1 MHDPKDLDDYLA
13 GLGISDADD
22 DTSSPN
28 LLSTPAAK
36 APASLSV
43 PAPDFSRLGSGTYS
57 SPQASAQYAGPQ
69 QSDQPSSDPQ
79 AVLEDF
85 LGGVAQRFGPGLTVR
100 VTRDGDHLSGEISGE
115 EVGRLIGR
123 EGHVIEALDT
133 LAYAAVAK
141 HLPEGE
147 HLRVRIDVGGYR
159 SRHFQMLQQIAD
171 RVAAAV
177 VSSGESHTFQP
188 MNPADRRMI
197 HMTLKDNPYVVT
209 QSVGEGNGR
218 RLVVKPAP
226 AR

>member
-28 LLSTPAAK
+28 LLAAAPAA
-36 APASLSV
+36 APAPSFGALSSAPSPGHL
-43 PAPDFSRLGSGTYS
+43 PA
-57 SPQASAQYAGPQ
+57 AQ
-69 QSDQPSSDPQ
+69 DPQ
-79 AVLEDF
+79 TVLEHF
-85 LGGVAQRFGPGLTVR
+85 LRGVARRFDPGLTVR

-115 EVGRLIGR
+115 NVGRLIGR

-133 LAYAAVAK
+133 LAYAVVAK
-141 HLPEGE
+141 HVQGGE

-159 SRHFQMLQQIAD
+159 SRHFQMLQQIAG

-177 VSSGESHTFQP
+177 ASSGESHTFQP
-188 MNPADRRMI
+188 MNPADRRII
-197 HMTLKDNPYVVT
+197 HMTLKDNPHVVT